1 MIRAF
6 LALPLPE
13 RVVAHL
19 ALVQNRLRLPR
30 PIPRENLHVTLVFL
44 GEQREDVLE
53 ELHLAVEGMA
63 LPGFSLRLD
72 GLGVFGGD
80 NPRNLHAAI
89 APEPALERL
98 QSRLKR
104 AAQLAGMRLEARR
117 FVPHVT
123 LARFR
128 PNEAGAGQLAQAM
141 QAVGALDATPFA
153 VDRFALFR
161 SHLRADG
168 AQYDMLA
175 EYPLGPPG

>member
-13 RVVAHL
+13 SVVAHL
-19 ALVQNRLRLPR
+19 ALLQTRLRLPR
-30 PIPRENLHVTLVFL
+30 PIPPENFHITLVFL
-44 GEQREDVLE
+44 GEQREDALE
-53 ELHLAVEGMA
+53 ELHLAVEAMT
-63 LPGFSLRLD
+63 LPGFRLRLD
-72 GLGVFGGD
+72 GLRVFGGN

-98 QSRLKR
+98 QGRLRR
-104 AAQLAGMRLEARR
+104 AARMVGMTLESRR

-128 PNEAGAGQLAQAM
+128 PGEVGAVHLAQAM
-141 QAVGALDATPFA
+141 QTVGALDATPFA
-153 VDRFALFR
+153 MDRFALYR

-175 EYPLGPPG
+175 EYPLGPPE